1 MNPTSSGAL
10 APLVIVGPTASG
22 KSGLALALATR
33 TPNTRIISADAM
45 AVYRG
50 MDIGTAKPS
59 KADREAVPHYLIDTV
74 DPSED
79 YDVARFQQQVGPALG
94 ECEEAEAPVILVGGT
109 GLYVR
114 AVVDD
119 FTVPPQF
126 PEVRER
132 LETEPDTTALW
143 QRLRDLDLAAA
154 QKMEPTNRRRVL
166 RALEVCVGSGQP
178 FSSFGPGVDAYPT
191 TRFMQIGLDIDREV
205 MDQRI
210 SDRYQQQLRSGFL
223 EEVKALPSN
232 LSRSASQALGYK
244 ELLLHLKG
252 DCSQDEAIQDA
263 ILRTK
268 RFARRQQRWFRRD
281 PRIHWL
287 PALAPDLVDQAMSFW
302 HGDD

>member
-1 MNPTSSGAL
+1 
-10 APLVIVGPTASG
+10 
-22 KSGLALALATR
+22 
-33 TPNTRIISADAM
+33 M